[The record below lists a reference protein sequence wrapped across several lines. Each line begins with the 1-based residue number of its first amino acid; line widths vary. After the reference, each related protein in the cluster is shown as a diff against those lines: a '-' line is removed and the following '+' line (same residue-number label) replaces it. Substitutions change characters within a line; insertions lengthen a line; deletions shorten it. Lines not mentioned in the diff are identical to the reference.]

1 MQTPSTV
8 LHTNPLASFEA
19 IRLRVARMRMHGG
32 VGLKDLVAAI
42 AADMATALGVA
53 RIGIWFLVDDRRRLS
68 IFHLHDVD
76 STASYEGTFLAEDDF
91 PCYFQAL
98 AEGKALRIDDV
109 GTDPRAAEFRDVY
122 LEPLGI
128 GALLDVPTLR
138 DGQVVGVVC
147 HEHRGIS
154 RHWSDVETGL
164 AVAAADSIALG
175 LAEAE
180 RSEAETALAALR
192 SHQEETKN
200 LALLGKMAAG
210 IAHDLNNILTI
221 VAGNAELLAEIGT
234 PTPDARAIIAEI
246 QRSAGRGKALARDL
260 MELDRTRKSSP
271 RLVTIGKELENF
283 SRGLARGLGRTHVVT
298 CDVDGVGRALI
309 DPRQLERVI
318 MNLVVNACDAMANGG
333 KVSIRV
339 SDVSLIDGAT
349 AGSWVRVDVID
360 EGHGMD
366 EQSVRKLFEPFF
378 STKANGKG
386 GLGLTIVKDLVSR
399 AGGFIH
405 VESEVNR
412 GTTIRLYLPRVA

>member
-1 MQTPSTV
+1 MV
-8 LHTNPLASFEA
+8 LDANPLASFEA
-19 IRLRVARMRMHGG
+19 IRLRVARMRMRGG
-32 VGLKDLVAAI
+32 VGLKDLVAAV
-42 AADMATALGVA
+42 ATDMATVLGVA
-53 RIGIWFLVDDRRRLS
+53 RIGVWFFVDDRRRLS
-68 IFHLHDVD
+68 IFHLHDSD
-76 STASYEGTFLAEDDF
+76 STASYEGTFLEKDDF
-91 PCYFQAL
+91 PVYFRAL
-98 AEGKALRIDDV
+98 SEGKALRIDDI
-109 GTDPRAAEFRDVY
+109 GTDPRAAEFREVY
-122 LEPLGI
+122 LQPLGI
-128 GALLDVPTLR
+128 GALLDVPILR

-147 HEHRGIS
+147 HEHRGTA

-164 AVAAADSIALG
+164 AMAAADSIALG

-180 RSEAETALAALR
+180 RSEAETTLAAMR

-221 VAGNAELLAEIGT
+221 VAGNAELLAEVGT

-271 RLVTIGKELENF
+271 RLVTIGSHLENF
-283 SRGLARGLGRTHVVT
+283 ARGLARGLGRTHVVT
-298 CDVDGVGRALI
+298 CEVEGVGRALI

-318 MNLVVNACDAMANGG
+318 MNLVVNACDAMVNGG
-333 KVSIRV
+333 KVSLRV

-349 AGSWVRVDVID
+349 AGSWVRVDVVD

-366 EQSVRKLFEPFF
+366 EESVRKLFEPFF
-378 STKANGKG
+378 STKVDGKG
-386 GLGLTIVKDLVSR
+386 GLGMTIVKDLVSR

-405 VESEVNR
+405 VESEVAR
-412 GTTIRLYLPRVA
+412 GTTVRLYLPRVA